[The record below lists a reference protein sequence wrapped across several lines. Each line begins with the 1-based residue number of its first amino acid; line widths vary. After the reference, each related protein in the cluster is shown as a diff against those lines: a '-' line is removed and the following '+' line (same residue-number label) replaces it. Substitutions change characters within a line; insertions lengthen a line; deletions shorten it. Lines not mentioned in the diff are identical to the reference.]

1 MNTDRFARAHLDPV
15 LSSPQSYDCVVTI
28 KVANGDYY
36 ELRSIDRYHA
46 EIKLHEFARHNRL
59 ILTECAGFSNGGR
72 AVRSDSGSMPVG
84 QVSPIAAARSPARS
98 PIRSH
103 YKGGR
108 QC

>member
-1 MNTDRFARAHLDPV
+1 
-15 LSSPQSYDCVVTI
+15 
-28 KVANGDYY
+28 
-36 ELRSIDRYHA
+36 
-46 EIKLHEFARHNRL
+46 
-59 ILTECAGFSNGGR
+59 
-72 AVRSDSGSMPVG
+72 MPVG